1 MNTMDSS
8 ASYPSIL
15 CVNILQYIFHS
26 FFPQSRRGLV
36 GAAGLTRT
44 GLCIQSIL
52 ECDSEH
58 CHGQALNLFFQHL
71 IFFFSVFFLSTK
83 TFKTQDQTA
92 APWGEKPEE
101 EN

>member
-1 MNTMDSS
+1 MNIMNSS
-8 ASYPSIL
+8 ASHPSIL

-26 FFPQSRRGLV
+26 FFPQSRRALV

-58 CHGQALNLFFQHL
+58 CHGQAPNLFLQHL
-71 IFFFSVFFLSTK
+71 IFFFFFFLVD
-83 TFKTQDQTA
+83 F
-92 APWGEKPEE
+92 
-101 EN
+101 